1 MSAIPVPEQLRHG
14 VRALVRRCGL
24 PEPDP
29 AAEQVLS
36 RAFLHRSWSKE
47 NPGLGDNERLEFLGD
62 AVIGAIASQFLYE
75 QCPESDEGEL
85 SKLRAAMV
93 SRRVLGRLAQESGV
107 SDLILLGV
115 GEEGNGGRRRSSIA
129 GSALEAF
136 CGALSLVYPWD
147 VAEPAIREVVIRPA
161 LRLTENRVAVDYK
174 SRLQEWAQKH
184 HQEVPEYRV
193 LAAEGPDHRRMFRVQ
208 VVVGGQISGQGE
220 GTRIKWAENEAARCA
235 LRKVEHDGGRDIPGD
250 GVGS

>member
-14 VRALVRRCGL
+14 VRALLQRCGL

-29 AAEQVLS
+29 AGEQVLT

-62 AVIGAIASQFLYE
+62 AVIGAVASLFLYKE
-75 QCPESDEGEL
+75 CPAADEGEL

-107 SDLILLGV
+107 SELILLGV
-115 GEEGNGGRRRSSIA
+115 GEEGNGGRRRSSIT

-136 CGALSLVYPWD
+136 CGALSLVYPWEL
-147 VAEPAIREVVIRPA
+147 AEPAIREVVIRPA

-193 LAAEGPDHRRMFRVQ
+193 LAAEGPDHSRTFRVE
-208 VVVGGQISGQGE
+208 VAVGGRVSGQGE
-220 GTRIKWAENEAARCA
+220 GARIKWAENEAARFA
-235 LRKVEHDGGRDIPGD
+235 LRELEHEVGRDIPGN